1 VVRSRRNARYPAHS
15 QHEPAVAIRTIK
27 QVLLAAGP
35 RPAQDATRGDK
46 KNYSERFSRAMATC
60 IANALRRDF
69 PGIKP
74 DELGGY
80 QETPARTAKGFKK
93 LDVNYSTPQLGL
105 ALGVSVKSIN
115 FKDERTRRYT
125 KNYSRND
132 NELRAEA
139 TDYHQRQPY
148 SVLIGVLFLPIT
160 SCDDAAEGQKQE
172 QNVSSFGSA
181 VRFFRT
187 RANRHGPRDDV
198 DMFERFFIGLYEDT
212 GESLFFDVT
221 RPPPRN
227 RRPQNSECLDFD
239 GFVTEIVRTYGGRND
254 PPFHWAQ

>member
-1 VVRSRRNARYPAHS
+1 
-15 QHEPAVAIRTIK
+15 
-27 QVLLAAGP
+27 
-35 RPAQDATRGDK
+35 
-46 KNYSERFSRAMATC
+46 MATC

-74 DELGGY
+74 DELGGD

-93 LDVNYSTPQLGL
+93 LDVNYSTPKLGL

-115 FKDERTRRYT
+115 FSDERTRRFT

-148 SVLIGVLFLPIT
+148 AVLVGVLFLPIA
-160 SCDDAAEGQKQE
+160 SCNDAAQGRNQE
-172 QNVSSFGSA
+172 RNISSFGAA
-181 VRFFRT
+181 VKFFRA
-187 RANRHGPRDDV
+187 RANRHVPRDDV
-198 DMFERFFIGLYEDT
+198 DLFERFFVSLYEDT
-212 GESLFFDVT
+212 GETLFFDVM
-221 RPPPRN
+221 RPPPRS
-227 RRPQNSECLDFD
+227 RRPHASECLDFD
-239 GFVTEIVRTYGGRND
+239 GFIVEIVRTYNARND

>member
-1 VVRSRRNARYPAHS
+1 VPRLRRGARYPAQS
-15 QHEPAVAIRTIK
+15 QHQPAVAIRTIR
-27 QVLLAAGP
+27 QVLLAAGS
-35 RPAQDATRGDK
+35 RPAQDASRGDK
-46 KNYSERFSRAMATC
+46 KNYAERFSRHMATC

-93 LDVNYSTPQLGL
+93 LDVNYSTPELGL
-105 ALGVSVKSIN
+105 ALGISVKSVN
-115 FKDERTRRYT
+115 FSDERTHRYT

-132 NELRAEA
+132 NELRAET

-148 SVLIGVLFLPIT
+148 AVLVGALFLPVG
-160 SCDDAAEGQKQE
+160 SCDDAAQGRSQE
-172 QNVSSFGSA
+172 QNVSSFGA
-181 VRFFRT
+181 AAKFFRI
-187 RANRHGPRDDV
+187 RANRQGPRDDV
-198 DMFERFFIGLYEDT
+198 DLFERFFIGLYEDT
-212 GESLFFDVT
+212 GEALFFDVT

-227 RRPQNSECLDFD
+227 RRPHASECLDFD
-239 GFVTEIVRTYGGRND
+239 GFITEIVRTYRGRND